1 MMMGRVCCKCM
12 STARKEGKEIMIGW
26 MCCRCHEVVGR
37 CHAAAGCFDEA
48 KASFDTALNIN
59 LKLFGAVQVRNS
71 RERGAHAAH
80 SDAVV
85 KNDLKEARVLCTAL
99 GAVILIEV
107 D

>member
-1 MMMGRVCCKCM
+1 MMGRVCCKCM

-85 KNDLKEARVLCTAL
+85 KNYLKEARVLCTAL
-99 GAVILIEV
+99 GAIILIEV